1 MKMNVLALVSVSLVL
16 GLFSCKSKEKPAETT
31 GKLLVT
37 STLGMDTSVVRNYV
51 SQIHS
56 IRHIEIRSQ
65 EKGYLEKVYVD
76 EGQFVK
82 KGQLLFQIMPAVYNA
97 EKQKAAAEAE
107 KARIELQNTQ
117 ALFDKKVVAPNELA
131 MSKASAA
138 FAKAELNLANT
149 HLKFTEIRAPFD
161 GFIDKLDMKLGSLVD
176 EGDLLTT
183 LSDNAQMWVYFNVP
197 EEEYL
202 NYKLAEG
209 QENLKE
215 VHLLMANNEVF
226 KQSGEVKTIEADFNN
241 ETGNIAFRATFPNPT
256 NLLRDGETG
265 TILMTIPM
273 ENSVVIPQKSSFEI
287 LDKKY
292 VYVVDDNKQ
301 IHLTPIEVKAE
312 LPDLYIIQKGLTAG
326 QKIILEG
333 VRKVQ
338 DKDKIEFDYEEPNK
352 VLKELKVASE

>member
-1 MKMNVLALVSVSLVL
+1 MKRNALALIGVSLAI
-16 GLFSCKSKEKPAETT
+16 GISSCKTKEKPAETA

-37 STLGMDTSVVRNYV
+37 SAVGMDTAVTRNYV

-107 KARIELQNTQ
+107 KADIELQNTK
-117 ALFDKKVVAPNELA
+117 ALFDKNVVAPNELA

-183 LSDNAQMWVYFNVP
+183 LSDNSQMWVYFNVP

-209 QENLKE
+209 QENLE
-215 VHLLMANNEVF
+215 NVHLLMANNEVF
-226 KQSGEVKTIEADFNN
+226 KYNGQVKTIEADFNN

-256 NLLRDGETG
+256 NLLRNGETG
-265 TILMTIPM
+265 NILMTIPM
-273 ENSVVIPQKSSFEI
+273 QKAIVIPQKSSFEI

-292 VYVVDDNKQ
+292 VYTVDENKQ
-301 IHLTPIEVKAE
+301 IHLAPIDVKAE
-312 LPDLYIIQKGLTAG
+312 LPDLYILKSGVTAG
-326 QKIILEG
+326 QKILLEG

-338 DKDKIEFDYEEPNK
+338 DKDKIAFDYEDPNK
-352 VLKELKVASE
+352 VFKELRVASE